1 MKKIK
6 FLGAAV
12 LAASL
17 IFAGCSSPA
26 GIVPEGIEP
35 IDNNENNNETGEYNN
50 GQNNNGQNNNN
61 TGTPSTSM
69 TVEFLDSSN
78 TSTYANG
85 VYTVNLGTAHDAGD
99 EWGNQIWILNP
110 NKSSGIAAGDKI
122 HAAVTLEA
130 NKEIASVLVKD
141 EFNHG
146 SYSGID
152 LTKSVP
158 ANTPTVFDLYGTVAD
173 DYDDSA
179 RFVLAVRGN
188 EAGTTLKVSGI
199 KVEKIAN
206 YSVESINLS
215 ASANKAAFGEKIT
228 FSATDQYGIKL
239 GGIEYS
245 ITTAGAVSTIDGAVL
260 TAGDTPEEITVIAKL
275 GALTSN
281 EVTITVYEA
290 TYSDVVLFNKVD
302 LVNELNFAGIQN
314 WWGTW
319 TCNVQE
325 NAIVAT
331 GEENG
336 CFGLPLKSE
345 ASYKAGAKLEV
356 TYTANN
362 AFAVK
367 PVKPD
372 AEFMLPA
379 SDTENTV
386 QVSLGDADKMNTL
399 GIVFKS
405 AGSTATITSIKIIN
419 E

>member
-85 VYTVNLGTAHDAGD
+85 VYTVTLATPHGAAD

-122 HAAVTLEA
+122 HATVTLESS
-130 NKEIASVLVKD
+130 KEITSVLVKD

-152 LTKSVP
+152 TTKNLP

-179 RFVLAVRGN
+179 RFVLAIRGN

-290 TYSDVVLFNKVD
+290 TYSDIVLFDTATATNNLKFG
-302 LVNELNFAGIQN
+302 EIEH
-314 WWGTW
+314 WWGDHS
-319 TCNVQE
+319 QEIIE
-325 NAIVAT
+325 NAIVT
-331 GEENG
+331 SGNNTG
-336 CFGLPLKSE
+336 CFGIYLNTE

-362 AFAVK
+362 SFAVK
-367 PVKPD
+367 PVNPD
-372 AEFMLPA
+372 KEFDLPA
-379 SDTENTV
+379 ADTENTV
-386 QVSLGDADKMNTL
+386 QIDLGNADKMTKI
-399 GIVFKS
+399 GIVFK
-405 AGSTATITSIKIIN
+405 ADGSTVTITSIKIIN